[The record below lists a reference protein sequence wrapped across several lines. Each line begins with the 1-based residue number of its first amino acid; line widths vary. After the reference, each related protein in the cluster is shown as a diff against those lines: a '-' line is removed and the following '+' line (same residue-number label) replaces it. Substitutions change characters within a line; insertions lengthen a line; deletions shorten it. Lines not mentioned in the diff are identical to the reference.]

1 MNPLFSIIIPVYNVE
16 QYLEDC
22 VESVLVQREMLG
34 QIEIILIDDGSRDNS
49 GLLCDLL
56 AEKH

>member
-34 QIEIILIDDGSRDNS
+34 QIEIILIDDGSIFGDFFRGVS
-49 GLLCDLL
+49 
-56 AEKH
+56 